1 MITSAN
7 RTHQN
12 QQGQRTKT
20 TAKVTL
26 NPETRT
32 ATFGSRVD
40 YAVPSA
46 DLDVVDTGV
55 YWQAKGE
62 EGRLLFND
70 SRVGDR
76 GTDKE
81 VSSDHR
87 FVWATVKID

>member
-1 MITSAN
+1 M
-7 RTHQN
+7 
-12 QQGQRTKT
+12 
-20 TAKVTL
+20 
-26 NPETRT
+26 
-32 ATFGSRVD
+32 
-40 YAVPSA
+40 PSA